1 MKIPY
6 VDLKKQYRSEK
17 KNILK
22 IIDRTLLSGNW
33 VGGKEVESFE
43 KKISE
48 ICNTKYCVSTKN
60 STLAQ
65 TNTTIRVLVG

>member
-33 VGGKEVESFE
+33 VGGKEVEIFE
-43 KKISE
+43 KKYQKFVIQN
-48 ICNTKYCVSTKN
+48 IAF
-60 STLAQ
+60 L
-65 TNTTIRVLVG
+65 